1 MIAGMKFKLSAQT
14 RASSSTTS
22 SGGNFQRMTG
32 DNDGTY
38 TGTALPVLAD
48 AFDNPV
54 FLEETGE
61 ITGTVSGVAVG
72 DEQQDKRQ

>member
-1 MIAGMKFKLSAQT
+1 
-14 RASSSTTS
+14 
-22 SGGNFQRMTG
+22 MTG